1 MGVVR
6 LGVPWGGQSYGIGA
20 MTKAWRVEPAKL
32 FPVAAL
38 KDVMGGARRRNLP
51 PSKAIFDKFAAVA
64 GLVFFAPFMLLIALV
79 LRFVEGGP
87 VLFAHER
94 IGQNGRPFRCLKFRT
109 MAVNANEVLTDL
121 LRTDP
126 AARAEWESSRK
137 LSVDPRVT
145 CLGALLR
152 RTSLDELPQFWN
164 VLRGDMSMVGPRPI
178 TADELHHYQER
189 VDYYLSVR
197 PGLTGAWQVGGRSTT
212 TYAER
217 VGMDVDYVRNW
228 TFWRDMR
235 IVLQTV
241 VVVLHRRGAQ

>member
-1 MGVVR
+1 
-6 LGVPWGGQSYGIGA
+6 

-32 FPVAAL
+32 LSVAGVSDLVAGSSRGHIPLSKAFFDKLAAL
-38 KDVMGGARRRNLP
+38 C
-51 PSKAIFDKFAAVA
+51 
-64 GLVFFAPFMLLIALV
+64 GLVFFAPFMLAIAV
-79 LRFVEGGP
+79 ILRFSERGP

-109 MAVNANEVLTDL
+109 MAVDADDRLAEL

-126 AARAEWESSRK
+126 AARAEWETSRK
-137 LSVDPRVT
+137 LSADPRVT
-145 CLGALLR
+145 SLGALLR

-164 VLRGDMSMVGPRPI
+164 VLRGQMSMVGPRPV
-178 TADELHHYQER
+178 TAAELHHYQDR
-189 VDYYLSVR
+189 IDYYLAVR

-217 VGMDVDYVRNW
+217 VEMDVDYVRNW

-235 IVLQTV
+235 IVLRTV
-241 VVVLHRRGAQ
+241 AVVLHGKGAH